1 MENQRKKKSA
11 RGAIAAGVFIA
22 LYLVTYFIIGA
33 ICMPVAVL
41 FLIMP
46 EVVAFFC
53 SAYIPHDADKIPR
66 LGADFYSRVSAS
78 LLLIASGHIPIAPVV
93 SIPAGIVAALIAKQ
107 GNYRSFKWNTISHM
121 VFSWNLFGGFIPIW
135 VMRDHF
141 FQDTYEGHAGGTESR
156 GTAPQGRRPT
166 GPAGTGQAP
175 WPGAGAVKGTAFWR
189 PLTGVSYF
197 VTPFAHR
204 KTAVQVS
211 LYGGSTLIYRTGRC
225 ASRCGQASAPA
236 HRPLCGR

>member
-1 MENQRKKKSA
+1 MENQRKKKSS

-46 EVVAFFC
+46 EVVAFFAAPTYHMMLTK
-53 SAYIPHDADKIPR
+53 SPSWVPIFIAAFLP
-66 LGADFYSRVSAS
+66 S

-107 GNYRSFKWNTISHM
+107 GSYKSFKWNTISHM

-135 VMRDHF
+135 VMRDYF
-141 FQDTYEGHAGGTESR
+141 FQDTFER
-156 GTAPQGRRPT
+156 GMSQE
-166 GPAGTGQAP
+166 
-175 WPGAGAVKGTAFWR
+175 
-189 PLTGVSYF
+189 
-197 VTPFAHR
+197 
-204 KTAVQVS
+204 
-211 LYGGSTLIYRTGRC
+211 
-225 ASRCGQASAPA
+225 
-236 HRPLCGR
+236 